1 MLELSRQSWRDTNNF
16 FVAFLIYLYFIEL
29 SVFPL
34 SYQSVYHFFKFLI
47 SKSNG
52 IYRID
57 SNVIF
62 DYSS

>member
-1 MLELSRQSWRDTNNF
+1 MERYKQF
-16 FVAFLIYLYFIEL
+16 FVAFLMYFYFIEL

-62 DYSS
+62 DYRS

>member
-1 MLELSRQSWRDTNNF
+1 MERYKQS
-16 FVAFLIYLYFIEL
+16 FVAFLMYLYFIEL

-34 SYQSVYHFFKFLI
+34 SYQSVCHFFKFLI

-62 DYSS
+62 DYRS